1 MAPPGSVLPSD
12 YVAQVQRRLRDWRL
26 FFGLSQDALAKRLN
40 VSVSTISGWENVT
53 RTVSLSVLQ
62 KLGDA
67 YGVSPAFLIM
77 IRYGPP
83 ERVMR
88 FQRIAEVMREL
99 DQEKAE
105 QWLALGEDLA
115 GLPQR
120 DNSDT

>member
-40 VSVSTISGWENVT
+40 VSVSTISGWENAT
-53 RTVSLSVLQ
+53 RTVSLSALQ
-62 KLGDA
+62 RLGDA
-67 YGVSPAFLIM
+67 YGVEPAFLIM
-77 IRYGPP
+77 VRYGPP
-83 ERVMR
+83 ERILS
-88 FQRIAEVMREL
+88 FQRIAEVMRDL
-99 DQEKAE
+99 DDAKAA